1 MKNIFLLGATGSI
14 GTQTLD
20 IIRSNPDRF
29 KLVAFSFGKNLDMAK
44 SIIEEFKPS
53 FVSAAEKGASIVLKN
68 EFPNVKFGFGEVGLI
83 QVATY
88 EVGWKQDVLVVNGLM
103 GGVGL
108 RPTLAAIEA
117 GCDVALANKE
127 TLVMAGHLVMDKV
140 RENGV
145 KLLPV
150 DSEHSA
156 IWQCLNGEDPKK
168 IKKLIITASGGSFR
182 DYARSQLQGVTKK
195 EALNHPNWSMGEK
208 ITIDSATMM
217 NKGLEVIEAHYLFDL
232 AYDDIETILHPQSIL
247 HSMAEF
253 VDTSIIG
260 HLGTAD
266 MKIPIAYAMNY
277 PDRQS
282 IANTEFLN
290 LAKVGRLEFKE
301 MDLER
306 YPCLAMAY
314 EAGRKGDTYPLV
326 LNAANEEAV
335 ALFLEEKISFLDIEA
350 IVRQALD
357 DHEPIKKAS
366 LEAILALDL
375 AVKKKIRA
383 LHRLRVLPVSEGGG
397 F

>member
-1 MKNIFLLGATGSI
+1 MKHIFLLGATGSV

-20 IIRSNPDRF
+20 VIRNSPDRF
-29 KLVAFSFGKNLDMAK
+29 KLVTFSCGKNIELAR
-44 SIIEEFKPS
+44 SIIKEFKPA
-53 FVSAAEKGASIVLKN
+53 FVSTMDKGAAILLRT
-68 EFPNVKFGFGEVGLI
+68 EFPNVQFGFGESGLI
-83 QVATY
+83 QAASY
-88 EVGWKQDVLVVNGLM
+88 EVGWKKNVLVVNGLM
-103 GGVGL
+103 GSVGL
-108 RPTLAAIEA
+108 HPTLAAIEA

-127 TLVMAGHLVMDKV
+127 TLVMAGDLVMDKV
-140 RENGV
+140 RECKV
-145 KLLPV
+145 RLMPV

-182 DYARSQLQGVTKK
+182 DYARSQLQGVTKE

-217 NKGLEVIEAHYLFDL
+217 NKGLEVIEAHYLFNL

-277 PDRQS
+277 PDRQP
-282 IANTEFLN
+282 IANTDFLN
-290 LAKVGRLEFKE
+290 LAQVGKLEFKE
-301 MDLER
+301 MDFER
-306 YPCLAMAY
+306 YPALAMAY

-357 DHEPIKKAS
+357 DHEPIKGAN
-366 LEAILALDL
+366 LEEILALNV

-383 LHRLRVLPVSEGGG
+383 LHGLRVLH
-397 F
+397 

>member
-1 MKNIFLLGATGSI
+1 MKKEIYLLGATGSI

-29 KLVAFSFGKNLDMAK
+29 RLVAATFGRNFEVATK
-44 SIIEEFKPS
+44 IIKEFKPS
-53 FVSAAEKGASIVLKN
+53 FVSTGRMEDAEKLKDLFPEVEFAS
-68 EFPNVKFGFGEVGLI
+68 GGEGLI

-88 EVGWKQDVLVVNGLM
+88 PGNPEADTLVVNGLM

-117 GCDVALANKE
+117 GRDVALANKE
-127 TLVMAGHLVMDKV
+127 TLVMAGEIVNAKV
-140 RENGV
+140 KEHGV
-145 KLLPV
+145 RLLPV

-168 IKKLIITASGGSFR
+168 IKRLIITASGGSFR
-182 DYARSQLQGVTKK
+182 DYARSQLEGVTKK

-217 NKGLEVIEAHYLFDL
+217 NKGLEVIEAHYLFNL
-232 AYDDIETILHPQSIL
+232 AYDEIETILHPQSIL
-247 HSMAEF
+247 HSMVEF

-277 PDRQS
+277 PNRET
-282 IANTEFLN
+282 IANTDFLN
-290 LAKVGRLEFKE
+290 LAQVGKLEFKE
-301 MDLER
+301 MDFDR

-335 ALFLEEKISFLDIEA
+335 ALFLEEKISFTRIET
-350 IVRQALD
+350 IVRRAMD
-357 DHEPIKKAS
+357 RHEPIKNAS
-366 LEAILALDL
+366 LEEILALDVAIKEEVRKL
-375 AVKKKIRA
+375 Y
-383 LHRLRVLPVSEGGG
+383 S
-397 F
+397 